1 MAIAVLVALAMPVSQ
16 IRTVSIVARCCCP
29 DPAKCHCPDHST
41 DSDGPPTL
49 RPCYRSEHV
58 VVAAAPL
65 ATAPSAIECPDL
77 TAQASPVLFDEP
89 KAPHA
94 APPPARPAAP
104 S

>member
-1 MAIAVLVALAMPVSQ
+1 MLVALAMPVSQ

-41 DSDGPPTL
+41 DSDRPPTL

-58 VVAAAPL
+58 VVVVAAAPL
-65 ATAPSAIECPDL
+65 ATAPPAIECTDL
-77 TAQASPVLFDEP
+77 AGQASRVIFDEP

-94 APPPARPAAP
+94 APSPTRPAAP